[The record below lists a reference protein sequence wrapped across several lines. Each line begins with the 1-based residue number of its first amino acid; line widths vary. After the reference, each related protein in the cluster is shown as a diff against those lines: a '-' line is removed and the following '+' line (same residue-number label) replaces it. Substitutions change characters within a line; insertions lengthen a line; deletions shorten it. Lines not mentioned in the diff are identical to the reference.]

1 MNGATRWLATLWVM
15 WVAAVPAH
23 AAARFVDVG
32 HTGSEWF
39 ELALHTLEPE
49 GPALQFWTRSY
60 TGGYYN
66 TYRMT
71 KVRVDCQ
78 ARTRQELFTV
88 LLDRANG
95 TAGRAPSTEM
105 RRVFEK
111 TRQAEELDTACRI
124 VATGQVPDDVREV
137 EPAPAP
143 SALPK
148 GEGRT
153 IGTGWVAARDGL
165 VLTAFEPAQACQKL
179 SVWHRGV
186 LYPAA
191 LLNEHPMAHL
201 AVLKVGG
208 DVAGQ
213 LVSSQREDLGFASA
227 MVAFDGLVQ
236 RWTAL
241 KPVAA
246 ADGDREQAGL
256 YKRLPLP
263 VPASMSWVLDD
274 EQAVLGLALFDGR
287 DDPQRPFM
295 ELVETLPMWLA
306 LLYHGGDW
314 PRREASPASPAAAS
328 QAGAAET
335 GLVRIACHDQ

>member
-1 MNGATRWLATLWVM
+1 MNGATHWLATLSVM
-15 WVAAVPAH
+15 WVVAVPAQ

-39 ELALHTLEPE
+39 ELALHTLEPDGAE
-49 GPALQFWTRSY
+49 LQFWTRSY
-60 TGGYYN
+60 TGGDYN

-71 KVRVDCQ
+71 KVRVDCR
-78 ARTRQELFTV
+78 ARTRKELFTV
-88 LLDRANG
+88 SLDRANG

-137 EPAPAP
+137 EPALAP
-143 SALPK
+143 DALPQ

-165 VLTAFEPAQACQKL
+165 VLTSFEAAQGCQKL
-179 SVWHRGV
+179 SVWHRGT

-208 DVAGQ
+208 NVVGQ
-213 LVSSQREDLGFASA
+213 LAPSRREDLGFATA
-227 MVAFDGLVQ
+227 VVAFDGLVQ
-236 RWTAL
+236 RWMAL
-241 KPVAA
+241 KPASSA
-246 ADGDREQAGL
+246 GGDRDQAGL
-256 YKRLPLP
+256 FKRLQLP
-263 VPASMSWVLDD
+263 MPASMGWVLDD
-274 EQAVLGLALFDGR
+274 EQAVQALALFDGR

-306 LLYHGGDW
+306 LLYHGSDW
-314 PRREASPASPAAAS
+314 PRREESASAAAGHAS
-328 QAGAAET
+328 AAET